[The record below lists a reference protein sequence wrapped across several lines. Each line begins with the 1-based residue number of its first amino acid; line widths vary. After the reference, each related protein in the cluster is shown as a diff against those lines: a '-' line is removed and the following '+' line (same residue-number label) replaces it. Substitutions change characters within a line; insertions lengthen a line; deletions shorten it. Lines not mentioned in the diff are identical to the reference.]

1 MVIHRPDDF
10 AARVGDSGLIG
21 FGESYMAGD
30 WEASDLTAVLEV
42 FASRVATLIPDFL
55 QRLRGLYIPKQ
66 PRSERNSTQNTRSN
80 ISRHYDL
87 SNEMFELFLDDTM
100 TYSSAL
106 FEDLSVGATPSW
118 DVLAAAQHRKID
130 RLLDGAG
137 VGPVRECSKSAQAGE
152 NWRSE
157 LPNGERRCAR

>member
-1 MVIHRPDDF
+1 M
-10 AARVGDSGLIG
+10 
-21 FGESYMAGD
+21 
-30 WEASDLTAVLEV
+30 
-42 FASRVATLIPDFL
+42 IPDFL

-80 ISRHYDL
+80 IARHYDL
-87 SNEMFELFLDDTM
+87 SNELFELFLDGTM

-106 FEDLSVGATPSW
+106 FDDLSVGDSPSW
-118 DVLAAAQHRKID
+118 DVFAAAQHRKID

-137 VGPVRECSKSAQAGE
+137 VGPGSRLLEIGTGWE

-157 LPNGERRCAR
+157 LPSAVQRFVQ